1 MTKGF
6 VTIATGC
13 ETYFVLARN
22 LLRSYRDN
30 CKQHVR
36 FAVIT
41 DRENEYT
48 QEFDDVV
55 ILDNPSRTW
64 MDKIELLRY
73 CPYDENIFIDA
84 DSLIYQD
91 INFLWDVY
99 RDADDFSCFG
109 KVLPMDSTEG
119 WFTAEAARQYPIR
132 FITHLHGMLYFV
144 RPGETVERMYELC
157 QKIISDYHTVNF
169 KAFNNTLADEPVFAL
184 AMAVLDLRPTERK
197 PEYYCFVPFS
207 TKIRTNYV
215 LRSVY
220 FENPKDGPVD
230 RCCIVHWGNQNTLKT
245 RYRRDEYSLNACY
258 GRQITVW
265 DRICGAFVYG
275 KYRAVEL
282 AKSLRDWMKW
292 FFERLGVKIR
302 KITGRGP
309 DGAQ

>member
-30 CKQHVR
+30 CKQHIR

-184 AMAVLDLRPTERK
+184 AMAVLHRPLGESK
-197 PEYYCFVPFS
+197 YP
-207 TKIRTNYV
+207 
-215 LRSVY
+215 
-220 FENPKDGPVD
+220 ENPIQTGRVQSE
-230 RCCIVHWGNQNTLKT
+230 RLLRQAN
-245 RYRRDEYSLNACY
+245 YSLGPYLRCFCLREVP
-258 GRQITVW
+258 GR
-265 DRICGAFVYG
+265 RIG
-275 KYRAVEL
+275 KVA
-282 AKSLRDWMKW
+282 S
-292 FFERLGVKIR
+292 
-302 KITGRGP
+302 
-309 DGAQ
+309 